1 MTIAVECI
9 EAVPTVARG
18 RPTAPRLANFSAKAG
33 LVLSGTKGE
42 SSSIRSWKDT
52 TGVLAPASSSI
63 VDMGGNWAGRAI
75 YGSSRWLAKTSPWQS
90 RALKTPWHHRISMV
104 ALTQDNADQYLEE
117 DLEGQVTHKIDHC
130 CEILFYRF
138 VAPLSYTEWPLLQRY
153 SECST
158 DIAVK

>member
-1 MTIAVECI
+1 MFDAVPALMTIAVECI
-9 EAVPTVARG
+9 EVVSTVARG

-75 YGSSRWLAKTSPWQS
+75 YGSSR
-90 RALKTPWHHRISMV
+90 
-104 ALTQDNADQYLEE
+104 
-117 DLEGQVTHKIDHC
+117 
-130 CEILFYRF
+130 
-138 VAPLSYTEWPLLQRY
+138 
-153 SECST
+153 
-158 DIAVK
+158 